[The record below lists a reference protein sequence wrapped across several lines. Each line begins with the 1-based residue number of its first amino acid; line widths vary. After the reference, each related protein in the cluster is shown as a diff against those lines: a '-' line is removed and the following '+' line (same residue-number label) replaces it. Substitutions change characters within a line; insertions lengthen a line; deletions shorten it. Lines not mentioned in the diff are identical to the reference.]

1 MIVLF
6 LSQNVSLLPR
16 SNVFLAGE
24 ANFVQAMYRFL
35 ERSPQDTRYGF
46 NLYSAYA
53 SSPWPCHSGAT
64 TFSLF
69 GLYPSSLSKSAGF
82 VSLAGEALS
91 FLYLMLPYFYDPS
104 MFIYRFSSNFVE
116 KGVLEGSMVADMS
129 SRASYLVYYIVWRVI
144 EQIITKIRLSIK
156 DTNN

>member
-6 LSQNVSLLPR
+6 FNQYVSLLPR

-24 ANFVQAMYRFL
+24 ANFLQAMCRSL
-35 ERSPQDTRYGF
+35 ERSPQDTRDGF
-46 NLYSAYA
+46 NLYSAHA
-53 SSPWPCHSGAT
+53 SSPWPCHLGAT

-116 KGVLEGSMVADMS
+116 KGVLKKEQGGRDVISCLLSCVLYCMEGEF
-129 SRASYLVYYIVWRVI
+129 

-156 DTNN
+156 GNN

>member
-1 MIVLF
+1 M
-6 LSQNVSLLPR
+6 
-16 SNVFLAGE
+16 
-24 ANFVQAMYRFL
+24 QAMYRSL
-35 ERSPQDTRYGF
+35 EKSPRTPGMDLICTV
-46 NLYSAYA
+46 
-53 SSPWPCHSGAT
+53 PT

-91 FLYLMLPYFYDPS
+91 FLYLMLLYFYDTS

-116 KGVLEGSMVADMS
+116 KGVLKKEQGGRDVISCLLPCVLYCMEGEF
-129 SRASYLVYYIVWRVI
+129 

-156 DTNN
+156 DNKN

>member
-24 ANFVQAMYRFL
+24 ANFVQAMYRSL
-35 ERSPQDTRYGF
+35 EKSPRTPGMDLICTV
-46 NLYSAYA
+46 
-53 SSPWPCHSGAT
+53 PT

-82 VSLAGEALS
+82 VSLAGEATH
-91 FLYLMLPYFYDPS
+91 FLTRIDH
-104 MFIYRFSSNFVE
+104 
-116 KGVLEGSMVADMS
+116 
-129 SRASYLVYYIVWRVI
+129 
-144 EQIITKIRLSIK
+144 
-156 DTNN
+156 

>member
-6 LSQNVSLLPR
+6 LSQKVSLLPR

-24 ANFVQAMYRFL
+24 VNFVQAMYRSL
-35 ERSPQDTRYGF
+35 ERSPQDTRDGF
-46 NLYSAYA
+46 NLYSAHA
-53 SSPWPCHSGAT
+53 SSPWPCHLGAT

-82 VSLAGEALS
+82 VSLAGEAIS
-91 FLYLMLPYFYDPS
+91 FLYLMLPYFHDPS

-116 KGVLEGSMVADMS
+116 KGLLKKEQGRRDVISCLLPCVLYCMEGEF
-129 SRASYLVYYIVWRVI
+129 

-156 DTNN
+156 GNN

>member
-6 LSQNVSLLPR
+6 LSQNVLPR

-24 ANFVQAMYRFL
+24 ANFVQAMCRSL
-35 ERSPQDTRYGF
+35 ERSPQDTRMD
-46 NLYSAYA
+46 LICTAAHA
-53 SSPWPCHSGAT
+53 SSPWPGHLGAT

-69 GLYPSSLSKSAGF
+69 SLYPSSLSKSAGF
-82 VSLAGEALS
+82 ISLAGEALS

-104 MFIYRFSSNFVE
+104 MFIYRFIRISWKKVCW
-116 KGVLEGSMVADMS
+116 KGSMAAEMS
-129 SRASYLVYYIVWRVI
+129 SRAFYLVYYIVWRVI
-144 EQIITKIRLSIK
+144 KQIITTIRLSIK

>member
-6 LSQNVSLLPR
+6 LSQKVSLLPR

-24 ANFVQAMYRFL
+24 VNFVQAMYRSL
-35 ERSPQDTRYGF
+35 ERSPQDTRDGF
-46 NLYSAYA
+46 NLYSAHA
-53 SSPWPCHSGAT
+53 SSPWPGHLGAT

-69 GLYPSSLSKSAGF
+69 GLHPSSLSKSAGF

-91 FLYLMLPYFYDPS
+91 FLYLMLPYFYDSS
-104 MFIYRFSSNFVE
+104 MFIYRFIRISWKKVCW
-116 KGVLEGSMVADMS
+116 KGSMAAEMS
-129 SRASYLVYYIVWRVI
+129 SPASYLVYYIVWRVI
-144 EQIITKIRLSIK
+144 KQIITKIRLSIK